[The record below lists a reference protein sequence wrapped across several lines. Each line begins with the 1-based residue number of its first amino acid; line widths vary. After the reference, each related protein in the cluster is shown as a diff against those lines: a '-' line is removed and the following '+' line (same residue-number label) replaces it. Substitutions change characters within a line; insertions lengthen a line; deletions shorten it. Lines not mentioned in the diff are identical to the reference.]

1 MAVKTRQD
9 KRIVRH
15 KRIRRH
21 LQGTS
26 ERPRLA
32 VFRSLKH
39 ISAQLIDD
47 DKGVTLCA
55 ASSMEKGVSGGG
67 NIHGAKSVGELIA
80 KRASETGVK
89 SVVFDRGGYRYSGR
103 VAELAA
109 AARKAGL
116 EF

>member
-9 KRIVRH
+9 QRVMRH

-21 LQGTS
+21 LRGTT

-32 VFRSLKH
+32 VFRSLRH

-47 DKGVTLCA
+47 TQSITLCA
-55 ASSMEKGVSGGG
+55 ASSLEEGVGNGG
-67 NIHGAKSVGELIA
+67 NVTGAKAVGELIA
-80 KRASETGVK
+80 KRAAEKGIK

-103 VAELAA
+103 VADLADS
-109 AARKAGL
+109 ARKAGL